1 MTDNISLPFP
11 FLDFDIYQFPEN
23 EDIKKYIKGLNRKQI
38 LIIFNSSSKEEE
50 ELILYLQKILAAISI
65 QLDEDTLYMN
75 LPKEMKISISHLINS
90 NGITKILLF
99 GISPELLS
107 LNIQIP
113 PYAVFP
119 FLEKK
124 WLWADNLAE
133 IFLERKQTNRP
144 KAGALWTSLNI
155 MHKD

>member
-1 MTDNISLPFP
+1 MTDNSSLAFP

-23 EDIKKYIKGLNRKQI
+23 EHINSLIKGLNRQQF
-38 LIIFNSSSKEEE
+38 LIIYNSTIELEE
-50 ELILYLQKILAAISI
+50 ELITYLQKILAAISI
-65 QLDEDTLYMN
+65 QLKEDTLFLN

-124 WLWADNLAE
+124 WLWADNLLD
-133 IFLERKQTNRP
+133 IFLERQQTNRP
-144 KAGALWTSLNI
+144 KAGALWTALNT
-155 MHKD
+155 MQKD